1 MQDLMETGAMTKSS
15 EDFGRFLSFL
25 LDQEKEYIQY
35 LREGRQ
41 RAFFVTSHSLVGTV
55 RKPYIGKGGLRDYY
69 IGSRGQY
76 VKGKNKPRRGN
87 RPGRDGRT
95 SSQRLKDMRQRP
107 GFARRFAGPG
117 SKFARNFGRANALLN
132 VATAGL
138 EFSDRLAEGQSVAKA
153 GIGTGASVAGGLA
166 GAAKG
171 AALGAFAGPVGA
183 IVGGLIGG
191 AIGSFAAGTAADIG
205 TGLVGL
211 NEGGVLTAPTRSVIA
226 EGGQPEVMIPFDD
239 IGKNITEM
247 TYKPLG
253 SLMVGAAS
261 GLMAVLPMSSS
272 TASLRVAINKS
283 KKTFGIEEVK
293 PAIKG
298 SSNDIK
304 VLKTG
309 LDITMNVG
317 LAFISSLFM
326 AGAANAQVQNTTAS
340 TVSNMM
346 IPAGDVTDRGNGKFG
361 EGPLL
366 KVAKEEGIEGK
377 ELAAFLAQM
386 SHETGQFQFRRELS
400 GGRSDYSG
408 GGPWTD
414 ANGKTYP
421 AKYHGRG
428 YIQLTHDYNY
438 KKYGDMFGVD
448 LLNNPDLAMDGDLAA
463 KIAVAYWKSTV
474 RPRVQREGGDYDNV
488 FAHSAAINYPA
499 ATSPSQINGYEDR
512 VAKYNAYKAQLASG
526 ELEKKQKEA
535 IKVEKPDPN
544 AKFSP
549 AQVIELGKILDKIE
563 ENNIA
568 NLGLNQRVAG
578 VGTIVQGKNWFG
590 GAEVKFFD
598 VNGVQIHR
606 DKWYKAL
613 TEKLPEGGLNPKQT
627 TNAEGGIIDTAM
639 MVKNST
645 APKVDSDPEQ
655 LNIPAEKRDFIS
667 MEKVEESID
676 FVPIM
681 FPGQT
686 IPVESI
692 VEKFVTKKEP
702 SYFDPF
708 SHGVKRGKQVVL

>member
-1 MQDLMETGAMTKSS
+1 METGALTKSANQ
-15 EDFGRFLSFL
+15 FGGFLSSL
-25 LDQEKEYIQY
+25 LDKEKDYIQY
-35 LREGRQ
+35 LREERQ

-55 RKPYIGKGGLRDYY
+55 RKPYIGKDALQDYF

-76 VKGKNKPRRGN
+76 VRRKKRGTKV
-87 RPGRDGRT
+87 GRDGRT
-95 SSQRLKDMRQRP
+95 SRQRLADMRKRP
-107 GFARRFAGPG
+107 GFAKRFSGTNP
-117 SKFARNFGRANALLN
+117 SLARNFGRANAVLN

-171 AALGAFAGPVGA
+171 AALGAFAGPVG
-183 IVGGLIGG
+183 ILVGGLIGG
-191 AIGSFAAGTAADIG
+191 AIGSFAAGTAADIT

-211 NEGGVLTAPTRSVIA
+211 NEGGVLTAPTRSLIA

-261 GLMAVLPMSSS
+261 GLLAVLPMSSS
-272 TASLRVAINKS
+272 TAKLKVAINKS
-283 KKTFGIEEVK
+283 KRTFGIEQVK

-298 SSNDIK
+298 SSNDIG

-309 LDITMNVG
+309 LEVTLGVG
-317 LAFISSLFM
+317 LAFVSSLFM
-326 AGAANAQVQNTTAS
+326 AGPASAQVQNA
-340 TVSNMM
+340 TVSSGMM
-346 IPAGDVTDRGNGKFG
+346 IPAGDVTDRGNGQFG

-366 KVAKEEGIEGK
+366 RVAKQEGIEGK

-400 GGRSDYSG
+400 GGREYYG
-408 GGPWTD
+408 GHTGPWTD
-414 ANGKTYP
+414 AKGKTYTT
-421 AKYHGRG
+421 KYHGRG

-474 RPRVQREGGDYDNV
+474 RPRVQRDGGDYDNV
-488 FAHSAAINYPA
+488 FSHSAAINLPA
-499 ATSPSQINGYEDR
+499 ATSPSQINGYADR
-512 VAKYNAYKAQLASG
+512 VAKYNAYKEQLLSG
-526 ELEKKQKEA
+526 ELKDKQDEA
-535 IKVEKPDPN
+535 TKVEEPDPN

-549 AQVIELGKILDKIE
+549 AQVQELGKILDKIE
-563 ENNIA
+563 ENKIE
-568 NLGLNQRVAG
+568 NLGLHQKVAG
-578 VGTIVQGKNWFG
+578 VGTIVQGKGWFG
-590 GAEVKFFD
+590 GAQVKFFD
-598 VNGVQIHR
+598 VNGREINR
-606 DKWYKAL
+606 DKWYKTL
-613 TEKLPEGGLNPKQT
+613 YEKLPEGGFTPT
-627 TNAEGGIIDTAM
+627 ENAEGGIIDTAM
-639 MVKNST
+639 MVKSPT
-645 APKVDSDPEQ
+645 PKVDSDPEQ
-655 LNIPAEKRDFIS
+655 LNIPAEKRDFIA

-676 FVPIM
+676 FLPIM
-681 FPGQT
+681 FPGQNV
-686 IPVESI
+686 PVESI
-692 VEKFVTKKEP
+692 VEKVVTKKEP

-708 SHGVKRGKQVVL
+708 SHGVKRGKKVVL

>member
-1 MQDLMETGAMTKSS
+1 MMETGALTKSA
-15 EDFGRFLSFL
+15 DQFGGFLSSL
-25 LDQEKEYIQY
+25 LDKEKDYIQY
-35 LREGRQ
+35 LREERQ

-55 RKPYIGKGGLRDYY
+55 RKPYIGKDALQDYF

-76 VKGKNKPRRGN
+76 VRRKKRGTKV
-87 RPGRDGRT
+87 GRDGRT
-95 SSQRLKDMRQRP
+95 SRQRLADMRKRP
-107 GFARRFAGPG
+107 GFAKRFSGPK
-117 SKFARNFGRANALLN
+117 SSFARNFGRANAVLN

-171 AALGAFAGPVGA
+171 AALGAFAGPVG
-183 IVGGLIGG
+183 ILVGGLIGG
-191 AIGSFAAGTAADIG
+191 AIGSLAAGTAADIT

-211 NEGGVLTAPTRSVIA
+211 NEGGVLTAPTRSLIA

-261 GLMAVLPMSSS
+261 GLLAVLPMSSS
-272 TASLRVAINKS
+272 TAKLKVAINKS
-283 KKTFGIEEVK
+283 KKTFGVEEVK
-293 PAIKG
+293 PGIKG

-309 LDITMNVG
+309 LEVTMNVG

-326 AGAANAQVQNTTAS
+326 AGPASAQVQNA
-340 TVSNMM
+340 TVSSGMM
-346 IPAGDVTDRGNGKFG
+346 IPAGDVTDRGNGQFG

-366 KVAKEEGIEGK
+366 KAAKEEGIEGK

-400 GGRSDYSG
+400 GGYSYYSG
-408 GGPWTD
+408 HTGPWTD
-414 ANGKTYP
+414 ANGKTYTT
-421 AKYHGRG
+421 KYHGRG

-474 RPRVQREGGDYDNV
+474 RPRVQRDGGDYDNV
-488 FAHSAAINYPA
+488 FSHSAAINYPA
-499 ATSPSQINGYEDR
+499 ASSPTDINGYKDR
-512 VAKYNAYKAQLASG
+512 VAKYNAYKEQLLSG
-526 ELEKKQKEA
+526 ELDKKTEEA
-535 IKVEKPDPN
+535 TKVEEPDPN

-549 AQVIELGKILDKIE
+549 AQVQELGKILDKIE
-563 ENNIA
+563 ENKIE
-568 NLGLNQRVAG
+568 NLGLHQKIAG
-578 VGTIVQGKNWFG
+578 VGTIVQGKGWFG
-590 GAEVKFFD
+590 GAQVKFFD
-598 VNGVQIHR
+598 VNGKEINR

-613 TEKLPEGGLNPKQT
+613 YEKLPEGGFTPT
-627 TNAEGGIIDTAM
+627 ENAEGGIIDTAM
-639 MVKNST
+639 MVKSPT
-645 APKVDSDPEQ
+645 PKVDSDPEQ

-676 FVPIM
+676 FLPIM
-681 FPGQT
+681 FPGQN

-692 VEKFVTKKEP
+692 VEKVVARKEP

-708 SHGVKRGKQVVL
+708 SHGVKRGKKVVL